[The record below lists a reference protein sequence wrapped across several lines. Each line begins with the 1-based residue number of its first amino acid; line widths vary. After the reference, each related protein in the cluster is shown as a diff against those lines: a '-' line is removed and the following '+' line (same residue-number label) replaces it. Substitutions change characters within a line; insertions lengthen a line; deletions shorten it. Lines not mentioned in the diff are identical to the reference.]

1 MSKYE
6 ELEIPPF
13 LRRTAETKKPAAEV
27 PVSNPPVSDQPPED
41 NTDEP
46 LSKKRALTSAFKD
59 RIAGDII
66 SAVKNGHT
74 TFGQIR
80 KVVNYDDREIKAGI
94 RHARKWRSFLDKV
107 DNGRKRANFIPKK
120 ARIELH
126 GKQYRVVIA

>member
-1 MSKYE
+1 MPKYE

-13 LRRTAETKKPAAEV
+13 LRRTAEPKKPPAEV
-27 PVSNPPVSDQPPED
+27 PISDMPVSDVSPED
-41 NTDEP
+41 NNNEP
-46 LSKKRALTSAFKD
+46 QSKKRALTSAYKD

-66 SAVKNGHT
+66 SAVKKGHT

-80 KVVNYDDREIKAGI
+80 KVVNYEDREIKAGI

-120 ARIELH
+120 ARIELC